1 MEKGFIQKCLIL
13 VILVVFC
20 SGIIGCG
27 ESFSGAGKDVRRVGK
42 GIKTIFVKDG
52 QE

>member
-1 MEKGFIQKCLIL
+1 MKEGFTKKCLIL
-13 VILVVFC
+13 VILAVFC

-27 ESFSGAGKDVRRVGK
+27 ETFGGAGKDIRRVGK